1 LKLQKSL
8 WIFSLTNDQI
18 SLIPNSAFSPNLTN
32 IWSYYLNYS
41 NTIVTLGPTVE
52 KTVEI
57 VTFSISVEENESGDQ
72 VIFCLE
78 ASKTC
83 HFSEEKVVEEN
94 QLSNCF
100 SNLEKA
106 VYLFRNKLTIAKNQ
120 SSTVLREAA
129 VDKSRS
135 KVKINA
141 YERYL
146 QGVPEMRGK
155 ILTTSY

>member
-1 LKLQKSL
+1 
-8 WIFSLTNDQI
+8 
-18 SLIPNSAFSPNLTN
+18 
-32 IWSYYLNYS
+32 
-41 NTIVTLGPTVE
+41 
-52 KTVEI
+52 VEI
-57 VTFSISVEENESGDQ
+57 VTFSISVEENESGNQ

-146 QGVPEMRGK
+146 QGVSEMRGK

>member
-1 LKLQKSL
+1 M
-8 WIFSLTNDQI
+8 
-18 SLIPNSAFSPNLTN
+18 
-32 IWSYYLNYS
+32 WSYYLNYS

-57 VTFSISVEENESGDQ
+57 VTFSISVEKNESGD

-83 HFSEEKVVEEN
+83 NFSEEKVVEEN

-106 VYLFRNKLTIAKNQ
+106 VYLFRNKLTTAKNQ

-141 YERYL
+141 HERYL
-146 QGVPEMRGK
+146 QGVAEMRGK
-155 ILTTSY
+155 ILTTSYQASCRTRKNSQKIPSKNKTTFNF

>member
-1 LKLQKSL
+1 
-8 WIFSLTNDQI
+8 
-18 SLIPNSAFSPNLTN
+18 LTN

-57 VTFSISVEENESGDQ
+57 VTFSISVEKNESGD

-83 HFSEEKVVEEN
+83 NFSEEKVVEEN

-141 YERYL
+141 YE
-146 QGVPEMRGK
+146 
-155 ILTTSY
+155 